1 MIKQMV
7 VFDSYRLDKQT
18 DSKKQ
23 KLNTFEPLLQI
34 LSFYKSLSLDWFS
47 MTQKIV
53 MGGSLAQPAWHPA
66 GKGSKGLGVSNE
78 FQGRFATKMV
88 GQKSAAFLLDFPA
101 KHGILT

>member
-7 VFDSYRLDKQT
+7 VFDSYRLDNQT
-18 DSKKQ
+18 DSRKH

-34 LSFYKSLSLDWFS
+34 LSFYNSLSDWFS

-78 FQGRFATKMV
+78 FQGQFAPKMV
-88 GQKSAAFLLDFPA
+88 GQKSAAFLLEIPA